1 MKIWEFL
8 YINCVWMEMHGNEY
22 EIEICGWLMKY
33 EMIMRII
40 DEIFIVEC
48 Y

>member
-1 MKIWEFL
+1 
-8 YINCVWMEMHGNEY
+8 MEMHGNEY
-22 EIEICGWLMKY
+22 EIEMY

-48 Y
+48 S